1 MIYVKFDADN
11 KSIEMRLDAPTENV
25 GDYVEVA
32 DNTLFGKRLV
42 KTKTKIREFTQ
53 KEYDGEFAAVD
64 YAHKA
69 GTIDNMA
76 REMLKTS
83 YEAVPTDVYNEL
95 AADKKAAV
103 KQYRDALRNISKQ
116 EKYPE
121 YVEFPDKPK
130 VEE

>member
-1 MIYVKFDADN
+1 MIYVKFDTGN

-32 DNTLFGKRLV
+32 DDTLFGKRLV
-42 KTKTKIREFTQ
+42 KTKTKIREFTE
-53 KEYDGEFAAVD
+53 KEYDDEFAAVD
-64 YAHKA
+64 FAHKA

-83 YEAVPTDVYNEL
+83 YEAVPQDVYADL
-95 AADKKAAV
+95 AVNKKTAL
-103 KQYRDALRNISKQ
+103 KKYRDALRDINKQ

-121 YVEFPDKPK
+121 FVEFPEMP
-130 VEE
+130 E

>member
-1 MIYVKFDADN
+1 
-11 KSIEMRLDAPTENV
+11 MRLDAPTENV

-42 KTKTKIREFTQ
+42 RTKTKIREFTQ

-95 AADKKAAV
+95 AADKKAV
-103 KQYRDALRNISKQ
+103 LKKYRDALRDISKQ
-116 EKYPE
+116 AKYPE
-121 YVEFPDKPK
+121 FVEFPDKPTI
-130 VEE
+130 